1 MGRGRARG
9 RSQRG
14 RPGLDSSASS
24 GSPRAT
30 SRDEAAT
37 IMNKA
42 LIYDWNRD
50 APSAPPPLV
59 MLDDETLRDGL
70 QSPSVRAPSIDQK
83 LRILRLLDQI
93 GVDTA
98 DIGLP
103 GAGPHVVRDV
113 ERLAREIVD
122 SKLKIQANCAARTV
136 VSDMQPIVD
145 VSQRVGL
152 PIECCCFIGSSP
164 IRRYAED
171 WTVDYLQ
178 RCTEEAVSF
187 GVNHGL
193 EVMYVTED
201 TTRSDPE
208 TLRRLFTT
216 AIRAGA
222 SRICIADTVGHAT
235 PAGARAVVT
244 FAQTDRRR
252 HGRGSRH
259 RLARPSRSRHGH
271 DQQPGG
277 ARSGRLARARDD
289 PRHRRARRQHAD
301 GHAAREPRAHGMDHS
316 ATSPGSTTLVRAVS
330 EATGEPIP
338 DNYPVFGRDAF
349 RTATGVHAA
358 AVVKAFRKNDPELM
372 DAVYSGVPA
381 QMVGRA
387 QQIDVGPL
395 SGKSNVVFWLEQ
407 HGFVPGRRR
416 RRPRVPPRQVVAA
429 GAHRAGNPRRNPRRA
444 DVRVHQAGR
453 VGKSQ
458 VPSPPNPKLQ
468 ARDTELGSGSG
479 HWALGLTWPRGID
492 IPHHTKGAG
501 DGVNQHRESRGR
513 RSPGRTVANAL
524 IS

>member
-1 MGRGRARG
+1 
-9 RSQRG
+9 
-14 RPGLDSSASS
+14 
-24 GSPRAT
+24 
-30 SRDEAAT
+30 
-37 IMNKA
+37 MNKS

-50 APSAPPPLV
+50 TPVDVPPVV

-122 SKLKIQANCAARTV
+122 SKLKIKANCAARTV
-136 VSDMQPIVD
+136 VSDVQPIVD

-222 SRICIADTVGHAT
+222 SRLCIADTVGHAT

-244 FAQTDRRR
+244 FAKQIVEEAGGGVGIDWHGHRDRDMGTINSLAALEAGASRVHGTMLGLGSVFDYRLRDLPKVHDRIGSLGIAGPVFELAMRR
-252 HGRGSRH
+252 DVSFRLTLSAQYAFAVVGSIAYREAYRSVVGQDIKTSLRYSGYYYAQGLVSAATTSLDLGPIGFTGSARGAWYWSIDDGDPAQSKIDRTVTLHDSRLYLAGAMWTRPAVGGFRFGLAVEHVRRGSH
-259 RLARPSRSRHGH
+259 ML
-271 DQQPGG
+271 D
-277 ARSGRLARARDD
+277 
-289 PRHRRARRQHAD
+289 
-301 GHAAREPRAHGMDHS
+301 
-316 ATSPGSTTLVRAVS
+316 TS
-330 EATGEPIP
+330 
-338 DNYPVFGRDAF
+338 
-349 RTATGVHAA
+349 
-358 AVVKAFRKNDPELM
+358 
-372 DAVYSGVPA
+372 VYG
-381 QMVGRA
+381 
-387 QQIDVGPL
+387 
-395 SGKSNVVFWLEQ
+395 
-407 HGFVPGRRR
+407 
-416 RRPRVPPRQVVAA
+416 
-429 GAHRAGNPRRNPRRA
+429 
-444 DVRVHQAGR
+444 
-453 VGKSQ
+453 
-458 VPSPPNPKLQ
+458 
-468 ARDTELGSGSG
+468 TELDLLATTAVGF
-479 HWALGLTWPRGID
+479 
-492 IPHHTKGAG
+492 
-501 DGVNQHRESRGR
+501 
-513 RSPGRTVANAL
+513 
-524 IS
+524 